1 MKEICVILAGCGF
14 MDGSD
19 IRESVL
25 ILYFLEEKGYR
36 VVFTTAD
43 ISQKEV
49 LNHKTQ
55 RVISQKRELLSE
67 CARINGEIKEIKEIE
82 GDRISA
88 LIIPGGE
95 GIVMNLARE
104 EGEGNLLQ
112 VNPQTKK
119 LIREIFRRKKPIGG
133 CGLGSLVIAGSLN
146 DLVDS
151 PLTLAAGNDA
161 KVIQKLENLGV
172 NHVVAKPSEAVI
184 DEENKIVTTAGY
196 LNKNR
201 TKDFAPGIRNMISG
215 IIELTKK
222 TSEEL

>member
-1 MKEICVILAGCGF
+1 MKEICIILAGCGF
-14 MDGSD
+14 LDGSD

-55 RVISQKRELLSE
+55 KILSQKRELLSE
-67 CARINGEIKEIKEIE
+67 CARINGEIREIKEIE
-82 GDRISA
+82 GDGISA

-95 GIVMNLARE
+95 GIIKNLTE
-104 EGEGNLLQ
+104 TDNEGNLLR
-112 VNPQTKK
+112 VNPQARK
-119 LIREIFRRKKPIGG
+119 LIREIYRRKKPLGG
-133 CGLGSLVIAGSLN
+133 CGLASVLIGGSLN

-151 PLTLAAGNDA
+151 PLTLTAGNDA
-161 KVIQKLENLGV
+161 KVIQKLENLGI

-184 DEENKIVTTAGY
+184 DEENKIVTTPGY

-201 TKDFAPGIRNMISG
+201 TKDFAAGIKNMISG

-222 TSEEL
+222 TSEES

>member
-49 LNHKTQ
+49 LDHKTQ

-82 GDRISA
+82 GDRMSA

-95 GIVMNLARE
+95 GIVMNLAKE
-104 EGEGNLLQ
+104 EGEGTLLQ

-133 CGLGSLVIAGSLN
+133 CGMASLVIAGSLN

-184 DEENKIVTTAGY
+184 DEENKTVTTAGY